1 MGYPRRFLV
10 LALTVSLGGF
20 LAGGGARTSFAILG
34 DQETIPAT
42 FSTAACFAPTDVV
55 APSVSSTVIS
65 KTVLYVPGYIRQTG
79 TYYVY
84 ANVTDGGCVPSGI
97 STVTA
102 NVSTVTTG
110 QTAVALVAGSFS
122 VGGVSYTYR
131 SASLTANTTLAEG
144 AKAYTITSTDVATNS
159 QTQSGYSVT
168 VDNTRPTGTNV
179 QTANGGATVGKPE
192 LGDTVTLTHSEMID
206 PQSVLAGWTGAS
218 TNVVVRIAHNT
229 GGDRV
234 TIRDA
239 ANAVQLPLGSVNLIG
254 LNYVTVNRDF
264 GATGTPSTMV
274 QSGSTITITL
284 GTASGVTGTEA
295 ATGTM
300 TLTPSATATDRAGN
314 TCLTTVAN
322 ETGAADVEL

>member
-1 MGYPRRFLV
+1 MGSPRRFLV
-10 LALTVSLGGF
+10 LALAVSLGGF
-20 LAGGGARTSFAILG
+20 LAGGGARTSFALLG
-34 DQETIPAT
+34 DQETTVAT
-42 FSTAACFAPTDVV
+42 FSTAACFSGDSV

-65 KTVLYVPGYIRQTG
+65 KTVPYLPGYIRQTG

-144 AKAYTITSTDVATNS
+144 LNAYTITSTDVATNS
-159 QTQSGYSVT
+159 QTQSGYGVT
-168 VDNTRPTGTNV
+168 VDNTRPTGTDI

-234 TIRDA
+234 TIRNA
-239 ANAVQLPLGSVNLIG
+239 ANTVQLPLWTINLIG
-254 LNYVTVNRDF
+254 LNYVAVNRDF
-264 GATGTPSTMV
+264 GATGTPSTIV

-284 GTASGVTGTEA
+284 GTASGATGTQA